1 MANSDEKVSKFV
13 QAITEYAEEQSRKI
27 HQEVEDFK
35 AERLLAAEKEVLIDS
50 YQLIQKER
58 TELNNQMSREMS
70 RRELEARKA
79 LLAKRRD
86 MMNAVFRQA
95 EEKLIKYMEQPAY
108 ASRLKQA
115 LTDMAAQLP
124 AEGTVYSVSSR
135 DAGLLAELSA
145 LCPQGS
151 RVEVSED
158 IRIGGLRGVNTT
170 VGIVMDDTLDT
181 RLDMQRDWFTRNSHL
196 TVE

>member
-50 YQLIQKER
+50 YRLIQKER
-58 TELNNQMSREMS
+58 AELNNQMSREMS

-86 MMNAVFRQA
+86 MMNAVFSQA
-95 EEKLIKYMEQPAY
+95 EEKLIEYMAQPVY
-108 ASRLKQA
+108 ASRLKQS
-115 LTDMAAQLP
+115 LTDMTEQLP
-124 AEGTVYSVSSR
+124 AEGTVYNVSSR
-135 DAGLLAELSA
+135 DAGLLSELSA

-158 IRIGGLRGVNTT
+158 IRIGGLRGVNTAA
-170 VGIVMDDTLDT
+170 GIVMDDTLDT

>member
-58 TELNNQMSREMS
+58 TDLHNQMSREMS
-70 RRELEARKA
+70 KRELEARKA

-95 EEKLIKYMEQPAY
+95 EEKLMAYVAQPAY
-108 ASRLKQA
+108 AERLKRSLA
-115 LTDMAAQLP
+115 EMAAQLP
-124 AEGTVYSVSSR
+124 AEGTVYSVASR
-135 DAGLLAELSA
+135 DASLLSELSA

-151 RVEVSED
+151 RTEVSVD
-158 IRIGGLRGVNTT
+158 IRIGGLRGINMDA
-170 VGIVMDDTLDT
+170 GIVMDDTLDT
-181 RLDMQRDWFTRNSHL
+181 KLHMQHDWFTRNSHL

>member
-27 HQEVEDFK
+27 HQEVENFK

-50 YQLIQKER
+50 YRLIQKER

-95 EEKLIKYMEQPAY
+95 EEKLIEYTAQPAY
-108 ASRLKQA
+108 AGRVKQSLA
-115 LTDMAAQLP
+115 DMAEQLP

-151 RVEVSED
+151 RVAVSED
-158 IRIGGLRGVNTT
+158 IRIGGLRGINAAA
-170 VGIVMDDTLDT
+170 GIVMDDTLDT